1 MAFRFP
7 SFLSHSFSRVCLSAC
22 VIYADQIFL
31 LRPFVFPLFFPSLS
45 LVSVFLPVPYYAD
58 LSSPA
63 SSWTALVSQSFSRVC
78 LSACAILCR
87 SFFSCFFVDR
97 FSFPVFL
104 SCVFLPVS
112 FYADLS
118 SPASSWTALV
128 SQSFSRV
135 SFCLC
140 HFMPTFLLLLLR
152 GPL

>member
-1 MAFRFP
+1 M
-7 SFLSHSFSRVCLSAC
+7 CLSAC
-22 VIYADQIFL
+22 V
-31 LRPFVFPLFFPSLS
+31 
-45 LVSVFLPVPYYAD
+45 
-58 LSSPA
+58 
-63 SSWTALVSQSFSRVC
+63 
-78 LSACAILCR
+78 ILCR

-140 HFMPTFLLLLLR
+140 HFTPIFLLLR
-152 GPL
+152 CPLSFSVFFSCLSFCLCHLYADLSSPDSSRTAFLSQSFSLPVSFYAGRTALVLTLSPFPGAFLPPTRSLHTGSVNS